1 MASIS
6 SIGIGSGLD
15 LNGLLDQLESGERQ
29 QLTPIVQQQKSYQ
42 AQISAFGRLESAL
55 DKFQEAAAKL
65 NDGDSFRSVKSNM
78 SGDAMSAAVGT
89 KAVAGTY
96 DIEVTQLAQG
106 HSLATR
112 EGVGDKMAAL
122 GTGAGTITITQ
133 NDEAYDIAITDGA
146 SLADIR
152 DAINAKDGG
161 VTASII
167 SDGSTEPY
175 RLVLTSKDTGV
186 GSTMTVATAG
196 DNVELANLLGYNGDE
211 GTSAMTQT
219 VEPQDAKLTVNDIP
233 ISSPSNRVEEA
244 IQGVTLN
251 LDKVTGAETTERLT
265 ISQDSASI
273 TKNVQDFV
281 DAYNGLQKTM
291 GSLTSYDKK
300 SGVAG
305 QLLGDSTMRGVESRL
320 RNVMGDPLDGDGLQR
335 LSDVGIELKLDGKLE
350 VNSEKL
356 EALVAENPESLNRFF
371 GGNDTQDG
379 FSDILETTVKTMLD
393 EGGLLSN
400 ATTGLEKRIE
410 GLGDRYTRT
419 EERID
424 ATVARYRKQF
434 GQMDL
439 LVSQMNSTMSYLTQQ
454 FDAMNSQMGRK

>member
-15 LNGLLDQLESGERQ
+15 LNGLLDQLEAGERG
-29 QLTPIVQQQKSYQ
+29 QLTPIVKQQKSYQ

-65 NDGDSFRSVKSNM
+65 NNADSFRSVKSNM
-78 SGDAMSAAVGT
+78 TGEAMTATVGT

-96 DIEVTQLAQG
+96 DIAVSQLAQG
-106 HSLATR
+106 QALASN
-112 EGVGDKMAAL
+112 GVADKAEKL
-122 GTGAGTITITQ
+122 GAGSLSITIG
-133 NDEAYDIAITDGA
+133 DETLDIAISEGKS
-146 SLADIR
+146 SLESIR

-161 VTASII
+161 VTASLIN
-167 SDGSTEPY
+167 DGSNTPH
-175 RLVLTSKDTGV
+175 RLVLTSKNTGV
-186 GSTMTVATAG
+186 DSTMTVTASDNAT
-196 DNVELANLLGYNGDE
+196 LSNLLSYNSTDG
-211 GTSAMTQT
+211 SADSMTQT
-219 VEPQDAKLTVNDIP
+219 VQPQDAMLKVNGLDIT
-233 ISSPSNRVEEA
+233 SSSNRVEEA

-251 LDKVTGAETTERLT
+251 LDKITTGTETERLT
-265 ISQDSASI
+265 ISQDSAAI

-291 GSLTSYDKK
+291 SSLTAYDKK

-320 RNVMGDPLDGDGLQR
+320 RNVMGNPLSGEGLQR

-350 VNSEKL
+350 INSEKL
-356 EALVAENPESLNRFF
+356 ESLVAENPESLNRFF
-371 GGNDTQDG
+371 GGTDTQDG
-379 FSDILETTVKTMLD
+379 FSDILESTVKTMLD
-393 EGGLLSN
+393 TGGLLSN
-400 ATTGLEKRIE
+400 ATSGLEKRIE
-410 GLGDRYTRT
+410 GLGDRYSRT

-454 FDAMNSQMGRK
+454 FDAMNAQLGRK

>member
-6 SIGIGSGLD
+6 SLGIGSGMD
-15 LNGLLDQLESGERQ
+15 LNGLVDQLESAERQ

-55 DKFQEAAAKL
+55 DKFQQAAATL
-65 NDGDSFRSVKSNM
+65 NDADSFRSVKSNM
-78 SGDAMSAAVGT
+78 SGDAMTATVGT

-96 DIEVTQLAQG
+96 DIAVTELAQA
-106 HSLATR
+106 HSLASSGVSDKT
-112 EGVGDKMAAL
+112 EKLGAGNLSIQVGDEK
-122 GTGAGTITITQ
+122 I
-133 NDEAYDIAITDGA
+133 DIDISEGKS
-146 SLADIR
+146 SLASIR
-152 DAINAKDGG
+152 DAINAKEGG

-167 SDGSTEPY
+167 NDGGSEPY
-175 RLVLTSKDTGV
+175 RLVLTSKNTGV
-186 GSTMTVATAG
+186 DSKMTVAASG
-196 DNVELANLLGYNGDE
+196 NPRLEALLIHNE
-211 GTSAMTQT
+211 SNSTMEQT
-219 VEPQDAKLTVNDIP
+219 VAPKNAALTVNGIA
-233 ISSPSNRVEEA
+233 ITSQSNRVEEA

-251 LDKVTGAETTERLT
+251 LDKVTGTGEKERLT
-265 ISQDSASI
+265 VSQDSEAI

-281 DAYNGLQKTM
+281 DAYNTLQKTM
-291 GSLTSYDKK
+291 DGLTSYDKK

-320 RNVMGDPLDGDGLQR
+320 RNVMGNPLDGDGLKR
-335 LSDVGIELKLDGKLE
+335 LFDVGIELKLDGKLE
-350 VNSEKL
+350 VDSEKL
-356 EALVAENPESLNRFF
+356 EALVAESPESLSRFF

-400 ATTGLEKRIE
+400 ATSGLEKRIE
-410 GLGDRYTRT
+410 GLGDRYSRT

-434 GQMDL
+434 AQMDT
-439 LVSQMNSTMSYLTQQ
+439 LVAQMNSTMSYLGQQ
-454 FDAMNSQMGRK
+454 FDAMNAQLGRK